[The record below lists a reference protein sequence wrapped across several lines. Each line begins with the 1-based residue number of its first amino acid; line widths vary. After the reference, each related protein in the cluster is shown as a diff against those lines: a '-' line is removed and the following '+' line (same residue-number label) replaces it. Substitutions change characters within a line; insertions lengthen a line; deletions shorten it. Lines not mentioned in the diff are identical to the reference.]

1 MAEINGGGGSAGSG
15 SGGGGI
21 AIPKALPLRPR
32 RTAEDMDKK
41 LREASAM
48 YEKLFM
54 NEMMKAMRSTVHE
67 GGLIKQNSAEKLFRD
82 ELDQEYVNKWSEKGG
97 LGFSEIIYN
106 SMIEKFGVQMGL
118 KAPVDK
124 PKGPLPLN
132 EKSNFNG
139 VTRTSPPAAKEL
151 TYRFDRN
158 EVKTPAD
165 AESAASATLTEV
177 HAPWSGLLTGKKDLA
192 DGSQL
197 LEISHDNGLQGQL
210 VFRGSSERLKLGQQL
225 QEGEKIG
232 LLSPE
237 AKSFFWTL
245 APREPSVSE

>member
-1 MAEINGGGGSAGSG
+1 MAEISGGGSSGSN

-21 AIPKALPLRPR
+21 AIPKAMPIRPR
-32 RTAEDMDKK
+32 RTVEEMDAR
-41 LREASAM
+41 LREASKM

-118 KAPVDK
+118 KSPVEK

-139 VTRTSPPAAKEL
+139 VTRMPTASPKEIS
-151 TYRFDRN
+151 YRFDRG
-158 EVKTPAD
+158 D
-165 AESAASATLTEV
+165 SAPEAALTGV

-192 DGSQL
+192 DGSHL

-210 VFRGSSERLKLGQQL
+210 VFRGSTERLKVGQSL

-245 APREPSVSE
+245 APREPVVSE